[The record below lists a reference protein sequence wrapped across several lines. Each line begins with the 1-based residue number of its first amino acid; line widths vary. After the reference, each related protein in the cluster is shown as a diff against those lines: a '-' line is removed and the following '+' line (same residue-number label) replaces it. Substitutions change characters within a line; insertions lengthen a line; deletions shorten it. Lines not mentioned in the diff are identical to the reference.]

1 MKILAF
7 SDFALGCVAVAS
19 LAACGGSPSP
29 VGAPGTPSQ
38 MQELAAPAGGQHGA
52 LLYISEPANNS
63 VSIYAYPDLKYKGE
77 LSHLRSAAGLCSD
90 PRTGNVWVISFLLSG
105 GDKLSEFAHGG
116 TEPVLTLK
124 VGRPGLNA
132 CSVDPNTGDLAVA
145 QMNDYDDPGALFV
158 FRNGSNKP
166 AYYEDRNMFYYYFV
180 GYDASGNAFV
190 DGYGRGGKFRL
201 DELPSGGK
209 KLIDVTPA
217 GLKIG
222 MVGGVQYDGTDMAV
236 GDLHKGLIYRISDEK
251 VVGETKL
258 LQTCLVRQFA
268 IDADAVIAPN
278 YCRHK
283 GDALVYHYPAG
294 GSPTHEV
301 SGLSSAFA
309 ATVSQ

>member
-38 MQELAAPAGGQHGA
+38 IERLSARAGGQHGA
-52 LLYISEPANNS
+52 LLYVSEPATNS
-63 VSIYAYPDLKYKGE
+63 VSFYAYPALTYKGE
-77 LSHLRSAAGLCSD
+77 LSRLRSAAGLCND
-90 PRTGNVWVISFLLSG
+90 PRTGNVWVISFLDSG
-105 GDKLSEFAHGG
+105 GYKLSEFAHGG
-116 TEPVLTLK
+116 TNPVRTL
-124 VGRPGLNA
+124 RTSDPELNA
-132 CSVDPNTGDLAVA
+132 CSVNPINGDVAVT
-145 QMNDYDDPGALFV
+145 QFSDYDDVGGLFV
-158 FRNGSNKP
+158 FSSGSSKP
-166 AYYEDRNMFYYYFV
+166 ARYQGAKMFLYYFV
-180 GYDASGNAFV
+180 GYDGSGNLFV
-190 DGYGRGGKFRL
+190 DGTTIDGRFRL

-222 MVGGVQYDGTDMAV
+222 MPGGVQYDGTYITV
-236 GDLHKGLIYRISDEK
+236 GDQHKGLIYRISDEK

-283 GDALVYHYPAG
+283 GDVLVYHYPAG